1 MSRMIC
7 GMDEAG
13 RGPVIGPMVVAGV
26 WSREEDEQKL
36 VHVKVRDSKKL
47 IRQRRERLA
56 DFIKKNFI
64 HHLIVVEAEDID
76 SLRKIMS
83 MNQLE
88 AYIFAKL
95 ANMEKAD
102 VYYIDAASTNEDEFK
117 ELIHK
122 SIMHDCEIICEHGA
136 DDRYAIV
143 SAASIVAKVERDERI
158 KKIGEE
164 LEKKLGMPLGSGY
177 PSDERTIEFIKAWIG
192 EYGELPPHIRK
203 SWKTV
208 ERIQNEI
215 HQKKL
220 F

>member
-1 MSRMIC
+1 MIC

-26 WSREEDEQKL
+26 WMNAEEEHKL
-36 VHVKVRDSKKL
+36 LEVKVRDSKKL
-47 IRQRRERLA
+47 IRRRRERLA
-56 DFIKKNFI
+56 EYIKKNFI
-64 HHLIVVEAEDID
+64 HHFIVVEAEDID
-76 SLRKIMS
+76 NLRQIMS

-102 VYYIDAASTNEDEFK
+102 VYYIDAASANEEAFK
-117 ELIHK
+117 ELIGK
-122 SIMHDCEIICEHGA
+122 SIMHDCKIICEHGA

-158 KKIGEE
+158 KRIAKE
-164 LEKKLGMPLGSGY
+164 LEKKLDMPMGSGY
-177 PSDERTIEFIKAWIG
+177 PSDERTIEFIKAWIKK
-192 EYGELPPHIRK
+192 YGETPPHIRK
-203 SWKTV
+203 SWNTV
-208 ERIQNEI
+208 KRIENEI
-215 HQKKL
+215 RQSKL

>member
-1 MSRMIC
+1 MIC

-26 WSREEDEQKL
+26 WMDAEEEHKL
-36 VHVKVRDSKKL
+36 LEMKVRDSKKL

-56 DFIKKNFI
+56 EYIKKNFI
-64 HHLIVVEAEDID
+64 HHFIVVEAEDID
-76 SLRKIMS
+76 ELRNIMT

-95 ANMEKAD
+95 ANMERAD
-102 VYYIDAASTNEDEFK
+102 VYYIDAASANEEAFK
-117 ELIHK
+117 NLIRQ

-136 DDRYAIV
+136 DDKYVIV
-143 SAASIVAKVERDERI
+143 SAASIVAKVERDARI
-158 KKIGEE
+158 KKIAEE
-164 LEKKLGMPLGSGY
+164 LEKKLEMPLGSGY
-177 PSDERTIEFIKAWIG
+177 PSDERTIEFIKAWL
-192 EYGELPPHIRK
+192 EKYGEMPPHVRK

-208 ERIQNEI
+208 KRIEDEI
-215 HQKKL
+215 RQKKL